1 MNIADK
7 LKTLVCYFN
16 FTRGVGHTQTM
27 LKGAA
32 YSDCFILSHNNSM
45 AKYIKEQMLE
55 LGVDNNSVRVQP
67 LTENSLR
74 GFRKPIAIDNA
85 LLHTLFVEALNEINR
100 LQEATNIQ
108 SQQLNAIKAIL

>member
-7 LKTLVCYFN
+7 LKALVCYFN

-32 YSDCFILSHNNSM
+32 YSDCFILSHNSSM
-45 AKYIKEQMLE
+45 SKYIKEQMLE
-55 LGVDNNSVRVQP
+55 LGVDNSVVRVQP
-67 LTENSLR
+67 LTEHSLR

-85 LLHTLFVEALNEINR
+85 LLHTLFAESLNEINR
-100 LQEATNIQ
+100 LQETNELLEEK
-108 SQQLNAIKAIL
+108 LNKIRSAL